1 MSEFKREDRY
11 LVVKYSDI
19 DKASAGI
26 RQGFM
31 RNSRWLHSSMFER
44 GAPAR
49 CFLVIESD
57 WPEYEFA
64 WSMIED
70 RVLGKPSKQEG
81 AVSAFSEWY
90 ASGSYDELST
100 ATAALMAFKQGV
112 AYALNSGS
120 YKP

>member
-1 MSEFKREDRY
+1 MSEFKRENRY
-11 LVVKYSDI
+11 LVIKRSDLE
-19 DKASAGI
+19 KVPVAYRSALVDPLA
-26 RQGFM
+26 
-31 RNSRWLHSSMFER
+31 WLSPHLPKRE
-44 GAPAR
+44 
-49 CFLVIESD
+49 CLVIESD

-64 WSMIED
+64 WSMIKD
-70 RVLGKPSKQEG
+70 RALGKPPKQES
-81 AVSAFSEWY
+81 AVFAFSQWY